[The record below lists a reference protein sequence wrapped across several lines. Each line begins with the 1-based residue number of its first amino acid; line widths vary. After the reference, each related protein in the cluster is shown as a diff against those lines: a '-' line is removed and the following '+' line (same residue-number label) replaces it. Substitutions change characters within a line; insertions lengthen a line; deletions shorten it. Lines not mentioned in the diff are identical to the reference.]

1 MTYAELSIQMEAEH
15 PEVVISQMFGMP
27 VLKTGKKA
35 FAGERE
41 GDMVFKLPPDEYAAA
56 AGLPAAHDF
65 EPMPGRKMG
74 GWLVV
79 PAELH
84 ERWPE
89 LAEQARAYVAALNR

>member
-1 MTYAELSIQMEAEH
+1 MTYAEIAVQMPIEH
-15 PEVVISQMFGMP
+15 PEVTASQMFGMP

-35 FAGERE
+35 FAGERH
-41 GDMVFKLPPDEYAAA
+41 GDMVFKLPPEEYRAAA
-56 AGLPAAHDF
+56 SLPGAHDF
-65 EPMPGRKMG
+65 EPMPGRRMN

-89 LAEQARAYVAALNR
+89 LAEQARVYVASLSK